1 MDRIDTLIRE
11 LENASVSEERGV
23 ILDALTYAHAS
34 KWIDTATFHRAQK
47 MLHVGAF
54 LSAVLPLVPEGCRW
68 SVGNQDR
75 EKAKAHA
82 SCLHMAILHRALND
96 PSPRTEKKSKAVL
109 AMWNN
114 TDATTPALSLTTASF
129 KARRGA

>member
-11 LENASVSEERGV
+11 LEGTSATVERGA

-34 KWIDTATFHRAQK
+34 KWIDTATFHSAQK

-54 LSAVLPLVPEGCRW
+54 LSAALTLVPEGLAW
-68 SVGNQDR
+68 TMYSDGSIELGPEPSDGQMMDSVWAA
-75 EKAKAHA
+75 EAA
-82 SCLHMAILHRALND
+82 
-96 PSPRTEKKSKAVL
+96 
-109 AMWNN
+109 
-114 TDATTPALSLTTASF
+114 TPALALCIVAL